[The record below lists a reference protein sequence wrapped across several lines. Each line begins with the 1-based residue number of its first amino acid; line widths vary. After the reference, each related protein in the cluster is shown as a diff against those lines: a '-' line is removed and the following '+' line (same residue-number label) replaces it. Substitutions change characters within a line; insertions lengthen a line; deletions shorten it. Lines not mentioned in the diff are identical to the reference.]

1 MKTRIIGIDLA
12 VTAKHKA
19 VILDQASNAFI
30 SPLLTFRPNPAELD
44 HLLAAARAG
53 VDADLRL
60 VAVMEATGMSW
71 YPVGVYLHQRGV
83 TIYRVNGQK
92 TKELRRV
99 FWRHTGSDRIDACVL
114 TRLLQLGP
122 ECLSPWQPANGD
134 QLALQ
139 RACREFDRWRQIDV
153 AIQNRLQAYDQWA
166 WNGLHKLVPAKA
178 RSWMYHHWYDPW
190 QVNQAGV
197 AQLTASWQAAAP
209 QESENT
215 LWISRWVER
224 AQEMTNLFG
233 SPAMVGYS
241 QLQAT
246 IVRQLEIQ
254 ERSRQQR
261 EQLWQEIIF
270 PLYRQHYPDCLLE
283 TIPGIGAQSAA
294 IYMGF
299 VQDIHRFRSVSRF
312 RNWCGMVPRSRQSGQ
327 TEAKGLRLTKA
338 GPNLIKATLYQNA
351 HVARLWDVQM
361 AAVYHRQMVQ
371 HGKHHHQAICACA
384 SHLASRIYAVL
395 KEQRPYQ
402 LRDLGGHPI
411 DRFQSKKLCTEKY
424 QVPEEIR
431 KRNNKKVRQQSREK
445 KLEKRY
451 QKRPQ
456 AE

>member
-1 MKTRIIGIDLA
+1 METRIIGIDLA

-19 VILDQASNAFI
+19 IILDQATNTDVGSLLAFR
-30 SPLLTFRPNPAELD
+30 SNPAELD
-44 HLLAAARAG
+44 RLLATARAG
-53 VDADLRL
+53 AGTDVRL

-92 TKELRRV
+92 VKELRRV
-99 FWRHTGSDRIDACVL
+99 FWRHTGSDRIDAWIL
-114 TRLLQLGP
+114 ARLLQLGP
-122 ECLSPWQPANGD
+122 EFLSPWQPPNGD

-166 WNGLHKLVPAKA
+166 WHGLQKLVPARA
-178 RSWMYHHWYDPW
+178 RSWMYRNWYDPW
-190 QVNQAGV
+190 QVKQAGV
-197 AQLTASWQAAAP
+197 DQLTASWQAAP
-209 QESENT
+209 SHETEQPS
-215 LWISRWVER
+215 WISRWVER
-224 AQEMTNLFG
+224 AEQMTTLFG
-233 SPAMVGYS
+233 SPAMVGYP

-246 IVRQLEIQ
+246 ISRQLDIQ

-261 EQLWQEIIF
+261 EQLWEEIIL
-270 PLYRQHYPDCLLE
+270 PLYRQLYPACLLE
-283 TIPGIGAQSAA
+283 SIPGIGVQSAA
-294 IYMGF
+294 FYMGF
-299 VQDIHRFRSVSRF
+299 IQDIHRFRSVARF

-327 TEAKGLRLTKA
+327 SEAKGLRLTKA

-361 AAVYHRQMVQ
+361 AAIYYRQMVK

-395 KEQRPYQ
+395 KDQRPFQ
-402 LRDLGGHPI
+402 LRDLEGRPI
-411 DRFQSKKLCTEKY
+411 DKSQSRKLC
-424 QVPEEIR
+424 VEEYR
-431 KRNNKKVRQQSREK
+431 VSQKVRQRNNKTVRRQSEEE

-451 QKRPQ
+451 QTPSPQ
-456 AE
+456 R